1 MSHLSTSGFWVGF
14 LLILKFR
21 FLLIKGK
28 GTIFQRV
35 LSTNIMEEIEQRWQR
50 LSVTAEEE
58 DAIQGK
64 RSEKIS
70 VIQKGKKS
78 LIGKLAGSK
87 TANREALCRVM
98 NMLWKPRKSLKVQEI
113 GENLFIF
120 EFTEERDKARVLGGC
135 PWLFDR
141 HLLLLH
147 EFDGLTPPREFIFN
161 SSPIWVQVF
170 DLPLYHMTEEVGELI
185 GNAMGRHIETEVT
198 EDGVGWGKYLRV
210 KTRIDISKPL
220 LRKKRIAFEEINPLW
235 VSFKYERLPL
245 FCHACGIIGHG
256 EKECVIRRNQQEQ
269 GGVGTLQYGAWLRA
283 DFHIKRSGQGFG
295 PNPTTAEEEEDE
307 VVAET
312 VEPVQKEAGEC
323 SNSRRVGESEEHR
336 EQDCRLTERG
346 SKSENSPTKVQ
357 EVQSQSRNV
366 RDETEPRPTT
376 LADRITEEREEEV
389 LLPIPE
395 GEKVPVVE
403 EQVECGTFMDVE
415 LSRDDVVLIETAH
428 SVSKS
433 IGPSDLV
440 GVLLGGKGSSSRS
453 VSVKPI
459 VKQDSISSQKS
470 EKGPN
475 QSKWRRM
482 KERARNGEVLEEVRD
497 EAHKRKGE
505 DSERDKQDKQ
515 RLSKKQKLEVDDGR
529 GSESPTAE
537 AEVQPCR
544 AL

>member
-1 MSHLSTSGFWVGF
+1 VGF

-70 VIQKGKKS
+70 VIQKRKKS

-87 TANREALCRVM
+87 MANREALCRVM

-161 SSPIWVQVF
+161 SSPLWVQVF

-210 KTRIDISKPL
+210 KTRIDISKP
-220 LRKKRIAFEEINPLW
+220 
-235 VSFKYERLPL
+235 
-245 FCHACGIIGHG
+245 
-256 EKECVIRRNQQEQ
+256 
-269 GGVGTLQYGAWLRA
+269 
-283 DFHIKRSGQGFG
+283 
-295 PNPTTAEEEEDE
+295 
-307 VVAET
+307 
-312 VEPVQKEAGEC
+312 
-323 SNSRRVGESEEHR
+323 
-336 EQDCRLTERG
+336 
-346 SKSENSPTKVQ
+346 
-357 EVQSQSRNV
+357 
-366 RDETEPRPTT
+366 
-376 LADRITEEREEEV
+376 
-389 LLPIPE
+389 
-395 GEKVPVVE
+395 
-403 EQVECGTFMDVE
+403 
-415 LSRDDVVLIETAH
+415 
-428 SVSKS
+428 
-433 IGPSDLV
+433 
-440 GVLLGGKGSSSRS
+440 
-453 VSVKPI
+453 
-459 VKQDSISSQKS
+459 
-470 EKGPN
+470 
-475 QSKWRRM
+475 
-482 KERARNGEVLEEVRD
+482 
-497 EAHKRKGE
+497 
-505 DSERDKQDKQ
+505 
-515 RLSKKQKLEVDDGR
+515 
-529 GSESPTAE
+529 
-537 AEVQPCR
+537 
-544 AL
+544 